1 MFTLFLNKSTRSTVT
16 TVLLLNKDLTTSSSY
31 HCVKFDQ
38 GVGMRFTISREKLQE
53 GLAAVG
59 PSIPAKTTLPVLAN
73 ILLETTERGIRLSGT
88 DLDIAVSTEVSADV
102 ETPGAIT
109 IPAKKLSEIARE
121 LPPAPVKI
129 AAMGEQRITLECGRS
144 KFKLLGL
151 PRDEFPTFPQVRFQ
165 ESWRVRSGDLQKLI
179 SHTAFAVSTE
189 ESRPILNGVLWEL
202 RPERM
207 RMVATNGHRLA
218 RMDLPIS
225 SAAAPGG
232 DLIVPP
238 KALEQVRRLFP
249 AEEELEIA
257 QGDNHL
263 GFRSP
268 FTAVFTRLIEGP
280 YPNYEQVIPRDND
293 RIAISD
299 KVALVS
305 ALKRMS
311 VIASDQTHRI
321 RLSFNSGLLRF
332 SVQTPDLGEAQ
343 DELPIRFTGDQ
354 IDIGFNANYLLE
366 ILRYIPTEEVRLT
379 LKAPERAATV
389 EPEGWS
395 DPASYLCLVMP
406 LRLMD

>member
-1 MFTLFLNKSTRSTVT
+1 MKLTITRE
-16 TVLLLNKDLTTSSSY
+16 
-31 HCVKFDQ
+31 Q
-38 GVGMRFTISREKLQE
+38 LQE
-53 GLAAVG
+53 GLIAVAASV
-59 PSIPAKTTLPVLAN
+59 PAKTTLPILSN
-73 ILLETTERGIRLSGT
+73 ILLEATKEGIRLSGT
-88 DLDIAVSTEVSADV
+88 DLDISVSTTVSASVDQEGSITLPARKLV
-102 ETPGAIT
+102 EIV
-109 IPAKKLSEIARE
+109 RE
-121 LPPAPVKI
+121 LPS
-129 AAMGEQRITLECGRS
+129 AAIRLTASGEQRVTIECGRS
-144 KFKLLGL
+144 RFRLLGL
-151 PRDEFPTFPQVRFQ
+151 PREEFPAFPNVKFDGG
-165 ESWRVRSGDLQKLI
+165 WRTSSNELQKLI
-179 SHTAFAVSTE
+179 GHVACAASTE

-207 RMVATNGHRLA
+207 RMVATNGHRLT

-225 SAAAPGG
+225 SVGAPGG
-232 DLIVPP
+232 DLIIPP

-249 AEEELEIA
+249 SEEDLEIA

-293 RIAISD
+293 RVAISD
-299 KVALVS
+299 KVALIS

-343 DELPIRFTGDQ
+343 DELPIRFTGDPL
-354 IDIGFNANYLLE
+354 DIGFNANYLLE
-366 ILRYIPTEEVRLT
+366 ILRFMPTEEVRLT

-389 EPEGWS
+389 EPEGWN

>member
-1 MFTLFLNKSTRSTVT
+1 MK
-16 TVLLLNKDLTTSSSY
+16 
-31 HCVKFDQ
+31 
-38 GVGMRFTISREKLQE
+38 FTISREKLQE
-53 GLAAVG
+53 GLQAVTAAV
-59 PSIPAKTTLPVLAN
+59 PAKTTLPVLAN
-73 ILLETTERGIRLSGT
+73 LLVETTDRGIRFSAT

-121 LPPAPVKI
+121 LPPSPVKI
-129 AAMGEQRITLECGRS
+129 AASGEQRVTLECGRS

-151 PRDEFPTFPQVRFQ
+151 PRDEFPSFPSVRFND
-165 ESWRVRSGDLQKLI
+165 SWRVKSGELQKLI

-202 RPERM
+202 REERM

-218 RMDLPIS
+218 KMEMPVEAS
-225 SAAAPGG
+225 SAPPG

-238 KALEQVRRLFP
+238 KALEQIRRLFP

-257 QGDNHL
+257 RGDNHL

-268 FTAVFTRLIEGP
+268 FTSVFTRLVEGP
-280 YPNYEQVIPRDND
+280 YPNYEQVIPKDND
-293 RIAISD
+293 RYAIAD
-299 KVALVS
+299 KASLTQ

-321 RLSFNSGLLRF
+321 KMSFNTGMLKF
-332 SVQTPDLGEAQ
+332 SVTTPDLGEAS
-343 DELPIRFTGDQ
+343 DELPVNYTGDQ
-354 IDIGFNANYLLE
+354 LDIGFNATYLLE
-366 ILRYIPTEEVRLT
+366 ILRFMPTEQVRLT
-379 LKAPERAATV
+379 FKAPERAATI
-389 EPEGWS
+389 EPEGWD
-395 DPASYLCLVMP
+395 DPAKYLCLVMP

>member
-1 MFTLFLNKSTRSTVT
+1 MK
-16 TVLLLNKDLTTSSSY
+16 
-31 HCVKFDQ
+31 
-38 GVGMRFTISREKLQE
+38 FTISREKLQE
-53 GLAAVG
+53 GLQAVTAAV
-59 PSIPAKTTLPVLAN
+59 PAKTTLPVLAN
-73 ILLETTERGIRLSGT
+73 LLVETTDRGIRFSAT

-121 LPPAPVKI
+121 LPPSPVKI
-129 AAMGEQRITLECGRS
+129 AASGEQRVTLECGRS

-151 PRDEFPTFPQVRFQ
+151 PRDEFPTFPQVRFND
-165 ESWRVRSGDLQKLI
+165 SWRVKSGELQKLI

-202 RPERM
+202 REERM

-218 RMDLPIS
+218 KMEVPVAAS
-225 SAAAPGG
+225 SAPPG

-238 KALEQVRRLFP
+238 KALEQIRRLFP

-257 QGDNHL
+257 RGENHL

-268 FTAVFTRLIEGP
+268 FTSVYTRLVEGP
-280 YPNYEQVIPRDND
+280 YPNYEQVIPKDND
-293 RIAISD
+293 RYAIAD
-299 KVALVS
+299 KASLTQ

-321 RLSFNSGLLRF
+321 KMSFNTGMLKF
-332 SVQTPDLGEAQ
+332 SVTTPDLGEAS
-343 DELPIRFTGDQ
+343 DELPVNYTGDQ
-354 IDIGFNANYLLE
+354 LDIGFNATYLLE
-366 ILRYIPTEEVRLT
+366 ILRFMPTEQVRLT
-379 LKAPERAATV
+379 FKAPERAATI
-389 EPEGWS
+389 EPEGW
-395 DPASYLCLVMP
+395 DDAAKYLCLVMP